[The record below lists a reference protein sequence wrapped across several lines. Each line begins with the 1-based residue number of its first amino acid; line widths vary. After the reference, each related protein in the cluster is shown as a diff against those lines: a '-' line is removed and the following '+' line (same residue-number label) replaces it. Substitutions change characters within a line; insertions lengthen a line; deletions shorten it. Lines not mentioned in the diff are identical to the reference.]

1 MHLERGTVTPF
12 LTGPFGVTILMYP
25 SSDRKQAGMDISERT
40 VLIVG
45 GTSGIGLG
53 LARRFVAAGS
63 TVIVGGRNTGRVDD
77 LETVEIDVADP
88 DSIVRA
94 RDEVLA
100 RHPGLDVVVTMSGV
114 MLVED
119 LRDPA
124 HITQAETTI
133 AINLLGTIRVIDA
146 FTPHLIE
153 RGGGNLITVTSGI
166 AFLPFPLMPTYAAS
180 KAGVHAYTE
189 SLRAQLAGTGVE
201 VTELI
206 PPAVAT
212 AGQEQVNP
220 AALPLD
226 GFLDEVIE
234 LLSENPTSNEILV
247 KGVLMHRWAERDG
260 TYAELVERRS
270 RSLSTLPGR

>member
-1 MHLERGTVTPF
+1 
-12 LTGPFGVTILMYP
+12 
-25 SSDRKQAGMDISERT
+25 MDISNRT

-63 TVIVGGRNTGRVDD
+63 TVIVGGRNTNKVKD
-77 LETVEIDVADP
+77 LETVDIDVTDP
-88 DSIVRA
+88 DSVLRA

-100 RHPGLDVVVTMSGV
+100 RHPHLDVVVTMSGV
-114 MLVED
+114 MLIED

-124 HITQAETTI
+124 HFSQAETTI
-133 AINLLGTIRVIDA
+133 AVNLVGTIRVLDA
-146 FTPHLIE
+146 FTPHLIT
-153 RGGGNLITVTSGI
+153 RGGGDLITVSSGI
-166 AFLPFPLMPTYAAS
+166 GFLPFPLMPSYGAS

-206 PPAVAT
+206 PPAVAN
-212 AGQEQVNP
+212 AGQEKLNP

-226 GFLDEVIE
+226 DYLDEVIS
-234 LLSENPTSNEILV
+234 LITENPTPNEVVV
-247 KGVLMHRWAERDG
+247 KAANRLRWAERDG
-260 TYAELVERRS
+260 TYADLMRLRS
-270 RSLSTLPGR
+270 ESLSALPAR